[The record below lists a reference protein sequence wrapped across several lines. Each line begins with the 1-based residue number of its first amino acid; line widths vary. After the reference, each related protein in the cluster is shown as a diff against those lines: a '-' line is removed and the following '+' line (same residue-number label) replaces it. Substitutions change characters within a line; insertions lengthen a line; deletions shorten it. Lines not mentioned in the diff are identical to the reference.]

1 MPLRHLSGS
10 AALPAYTRAT
20 SGCGRINRP
29 SAIAS
34 ITKATSSRH
43 HGVVAAQLLAHRV
56 AASMAPRRAAEV
68 SEAAQLPL
76 VLGRAPWGRE
86 RAGGD
91 RIVGG
96 TAEPNRA
103 GPDLAQVSAHSGSC
117 GGGLG
122 RRGGGPAAGGRGLSC
137 WPAVGNGHRVGRR
150 LAFWPPAAKPKVT

>member
-1 MPLRHLSGS
+1 MPLSHLSGS

-103 GPDLAQVSAHSGSC
+103 G
-117 GGGLG
+117 
-122 RRGGGPAAGGRGLSC
+122 RM
-137 WPAVGNGHRVGRR
+137 RR
-150 LAFWPPAAKPKVT
+150 LDRTPVNHVVSCPLSHMPRDVRQIRQRDIHPAPGSRVTRPRRPARLGHAWA